1 MCAKAVNLTDPH
13 PPSPPERSLRP
24 VVLPATSGLGKTAR
38 MTVTVVPIDPTHHSF
53 EQASGMFDEYRSH
66 YGHRPSPDAARAWLH
81 AQLSE
86 QRLSLAVAVDDEGG
100 LVHGFI
106 TTTVM
111 PASMML
117 GTAWS
122 IRDLYVAEPY
132 RRAGVG
138 SRLLQH
144 AIVQARAAG
153 AVRVSL
159 HTEPDNAP
167 ALALYTGA
175 GFEPVDGLTLLNLAI
190 VTEAGG

>member
-1 MCAKAVNLTDPH
+1 
-13 PPSPPERSLRP
+13 
-24 VVLPATSGLGKTAR
+24 

-86 QRLSLAVAVDDEGG
+86 QRLSLAVAVDDLD
-100 LVHGFI
+100 LVQGFI
-106 TTTVM
+106 TTAVM

-138 SRLLQH
+138 STLLQH

-153 AVRVSL
+153 PVRVSL

-175 GFEPVDGLTLLNLAI
+175 GFEPVDGLTLLNLAT
-190 VTEAGG
+190 VPEAGG